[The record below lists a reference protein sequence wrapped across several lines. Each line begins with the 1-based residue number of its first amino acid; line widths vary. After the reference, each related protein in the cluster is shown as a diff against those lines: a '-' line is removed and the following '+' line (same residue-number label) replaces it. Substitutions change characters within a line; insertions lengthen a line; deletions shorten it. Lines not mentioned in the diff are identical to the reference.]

1 MAKVY
6 ITDSLFASNDIEMN
20 ALKARGHECVLIGS
34 RDAAELASKGA
45 DADALIVQFAPIN
58 DQVLDAMPNLKVMSR
73 YGIGVDNFDLD
84 SARRHGVIACNCPGY
99 CLEEVAEHTLAF
111 MLASARQMIA
121 VGANTRAGQWT
132 VPGKEQPIVSLS
144 GKTLG
149 IVGLGAIA
157 KEVAK
162 RALAFNMK
170 LIAFDPY
177 LKASDAERLQVEQVP
192 LDQIWSRSDYI
203 TFHCPLTAETRHM
216 LNADTLARTK
226 RGVIIVNNGRGGLI
240 DENALL
246 DALNSGQVSMAALD
260 VLEQEPPPSDYPL
273 LKHPNVLVTPH
284 IASVSEFSVGRL
296 QEMAVMEVITV
307 LDGNPPLHPVGGT
320 EKKS

>member
-20 ALKARGHECVLIGS
+20 ALKAHGHECVLIGT
-34 RDAAELASKGA
+34 RDAAELARKGA

-111 MLASARQMIA
+111 MLAAARQMVA
-121 VGANTRAGQWT
+121 VSENTSDGKWT
-132 VPGKEQPIVSLS
+132 VPGKSQPIVALS

-149 IVGLGAIA
+149 IIGFGAIA
-157 KEVAK
+157 KETAK
-162 RALAFNMK
+162 RAAAFNMK
-170 LIAFDPY
+170 LIAYDPY
-177 LKASDAERLQVEQVP
+177 LKASDAEKYGVEQVS
-192 LDQIWSRSDYI
+192 LDQIWSRSDFI
-203 TFHCPLTAETRHM
+203 TLHCPLTAENRHM
-216 LNADTLARTK
+216 INAETLAKTK
-226 RGVIIVNNGRGGLI
+226 KGVIIVNNGRGGLI
-240 DENALL
+240 DEKALL
-246 DALNSGQVSMAALD
+246 DALNSGQVGMAALD
-260 VLEQEPPPSDYPL
+260 VLEQEPPPSDYAL

-284 IASVSEFSVGRL
+284 IASVSEFSPGRL
-296 QEMAVMEVITV
+296 QEMAVAEIINV

-320 EKKS
+320 EKKA